1 MPPRQPPRLG
11 PRAPRKAALRPSRQR
26 SLLSETLTL
35 YFSISDLEA
44 LAVRRSVTDF
54 SGEEEEE
61 EEAEEEEEE
70 KKNEADD
77 GGDAKVR

>member
-1 MPPRQPPRLG
+1 VM
-11 PRAPRKAALRPSRQR
+11 
-26 SLLSETLTL
+26 L
-35 YFSISDLEA
+35 YCREA

>member
-1 MPPRQPPRLG
+1 MKYESFVLG
-11 PRAPRKAALRPSRQR
+11 WGFWFGVM
-26 SLLSETLTL
+26 L
-35 YFSISDLEA
+35 YCREA